1 MSVEGFT
8 GVVGESLFLTFS
20 DTADSIAIDTIW
32 QKYTIR
38 QKSGV
43 SGIVCREKIKRNRI
57 LWILAERHIILP
69 VNAVEIWGNGES
81 RIRFGESETI
91 WQKWQFCQIVYGR
104 IDRK

>member
-1 MSVEGFT
+1 MSLSF
-8 GVVGESLFLTFS
+8 FCFF

-32 QKYTIR
+32 QKYTFR

-43 SGIVCREKIKRNRI
+43 SGIVCREKVKRDWI
-57 LWILAERHIILP
+57 LWILTERYIILS
-69 VNAVEIWGNGES
+69 VNAVEILGNGES